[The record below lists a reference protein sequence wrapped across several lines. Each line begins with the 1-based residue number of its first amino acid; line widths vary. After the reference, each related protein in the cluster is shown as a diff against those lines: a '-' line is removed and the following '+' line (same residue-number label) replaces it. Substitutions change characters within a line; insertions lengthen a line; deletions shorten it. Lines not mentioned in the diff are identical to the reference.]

1 MNDAVAALLTLA
13 TKKRNNNNNATV
25 NASMCE
31 LRRHLILSVHI
42 QGDLLI
48 SLVLIEMYGL
58 FKIFIFSVL
67 ICN

>member
-13 TKKRNNNNNATV
+13 TKKRNNNNNSTV

-42 QGDLLI
+42 RGDLLI

-58 FKIFIFSVL
+58 FKIFYF
-67 ICN
+67 